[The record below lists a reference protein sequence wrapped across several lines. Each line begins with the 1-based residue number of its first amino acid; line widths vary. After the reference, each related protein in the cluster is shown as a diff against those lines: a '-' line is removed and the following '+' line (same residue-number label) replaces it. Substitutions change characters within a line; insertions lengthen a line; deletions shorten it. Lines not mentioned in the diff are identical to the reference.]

1 MPSHT
6 YSTTSKANTALQ
18 VVPIEILTK
27 EGRPVST
34 YALLDTGS
42 KETFLSKSIS
52 EKLGIQ
58 IDNYDTLAGCTL
70 SGESAVRVGQVNV
83 EVRAAD
89 NRESRTVTIK
99 NVKVV
104 DNLNITATKAE
115 DLSRWPH
122 LKDIVIPEVDE
133 TQVTM
138 LIGANVPETQVHE
151 ECRKGKAGEP
161 YAVRTILGWVVLGP
175 VDAVSSLNPQKVNVN
190 FVKHG
195 RELSDQQMEQFLRLE
210 DIDMNKSSK
219 KGLSIEDQESL
230 NKMKNSVRLVNG
242 HYLVGMLWKSEDPW
256 LPDNRQMAEA
266 RLQSLKGKL
275 ERDENFHRKYRD
287 FMSNLVSKGYAR
299 KLTAEEAERRGRKTW
314 YLPHHGVFHPQK
326 NDKTRAVFDGAA
338 LHDGL
343 SLNNQLHQ
351 GPDLTNSLLG
361 VLLSF
366 RHDPVALVAEIE
378 GTLNQAKVSPEDA
391 DALRFLWW
399 EDSNLEQPSQF
410 QMTSHIFGAT
420 DSPSCANVCLKRAA
434 EHNKGNFSEDAVNA
448 VNKDFYCR

>member
-1 MPSHT
+1 M
-6 YSTTSKANTALQ
+6 
-18 VVPIEILTK
+18 I
-27 EGRPVST
+27 
-34 YALLDTGS
+34 
-42 KETFLSKSIS
+42 
-52 EKLGIQ
+52 
-58 IDNYDTLAGCTL
+58 
-70 SGESAVRVGQVNV
+70 
-83 EVRAAD
+83 
-89 NRESRTVTIK
+89 IK

-138 LIGANVPETQVHE
+138 LIGANVPEAQVHE

-161 YAVRTILGWVVLGP
+161 YAVRTILGWAVLGP
-175 VDAVSSLNPQKVNVN
+175 VDAVSFLNLQKLNVN

-195 RELSDQQMEQFLRLE
+195 SELSDQQMEQFLRLE
-210 DIDMNKSSK
+210 DIGMNKSSK
-219 KGLSIEDQESL
+219 KGMSIEDQESL

-242 HYLVGMLWKSEDPW
+242 HYSVGILWKSEDPW

-266 RLQSLKGKL
+266 RLYSLKGKL

-287 FMSNLVSKGYAR
+287 FMGNLVSKGYSR
-299 KLTAEEAERRGRKTW
+299 KLTAEEAERRGRKTC

-326 NDKTRAVFDGAA
+326 KDKFRVVFDAAA

-351 GPDLTNSLLG
+351 GPDLTNSLPG
-361 VLLSF
+361 VLLNV
-366 RHDPVALVAEIE
+366 RHDPVALVADIE
-378 GTLNQAKVSPEDA
+378 GTLNQFKVSPENA

-399 EDSNLEQPSQF
+399 EDSNLERPSQF
-410 QMTSHIFGAT
+410 QMTSHIFCAT

-434 EHNKGNFSEDAVNA
+434 EDNKGNFSEDAVNA